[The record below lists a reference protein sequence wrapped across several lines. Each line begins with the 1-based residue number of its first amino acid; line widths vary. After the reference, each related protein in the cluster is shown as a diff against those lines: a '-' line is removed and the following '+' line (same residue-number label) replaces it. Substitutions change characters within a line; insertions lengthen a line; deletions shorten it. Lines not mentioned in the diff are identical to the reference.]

1 MGTGTG
7 PQDLSPP
14 HPTQPDILLNMNS
27 QEPVLV
33 EVVDDDQDI
42 RRMLVL
48 VLEAHGFQVRAHNG
62 GAAYLAAE
70 RSVGR
75 RVMLLDVRMP
85 GMSGIAVHAQLKAR
99 GDNIPVI
106 FMSGESLP
114 HETIAAQNSDAI
126 AFLWK
131 PFRTQLM
138 LEALD
143 KAIGTPPK

>member
-1 MGTGTG
+1 
-7 PQDLSPP
+7 
-14 HPTQPDILLNMNS
+14 MNCK
-27 QEPVLV
+27 EPVIV

-42 RRMLVL
+42 RRMLEL
-48 VLEAHGFQVRAHNG
+48 VLQAHGFQVRAHNG

-85 GMSGIAVHAQLKAR
+85 GMSGIEVQYQLKAQ
-99 GDNIPVI
+99 GDDIPVI

-114 HETIAAQNSDAI
+114 HETTAAQNSDAI

-131 PFRTQLM
+131 PFRTQQM

-143 KAIGTPPK
+143 KAINAPSS

>member
-1 MGTGTG
+1 
-7 PQDLSPP
+7 
-14 HPTQPDILLNMNS
+14 MNCK
-27 QEPVLV
+27 EPVIV

-42 RRMLVL
+42 RRMLEL
-48 VLEAHGFQVRAHNG
+48 VLQAHGFQVRAHNG

-70 RSVGR
+70 RSVGH

-85 GMSGIAVHAQLKAR
+85 GMSGIEVQYQLKAQ
-99 GDNIPVI
+99 GDDIPVI

-114 HETIAAQNSDAI
+114 HETTAAQNSDAI

-131 PFRTQLM
+131 PFRTQQM

-143 KAIGTPPK
+143 KAINAPSS